1 MNRLIIKN
9 IGMLATPT
17 GGAAKAGESQGKI
30 QFIKNAFIVCDGDL
44 ITSIGEMARCTGDPV
59 GLAATATDNGSGLTL
74 PSWIDTFDAEI
85 VDAEGK
91 LVTPGLVDAH
101 THLGFGGW
109 RQNELEQK
117 LKGATY
123 LDILAAGGGILSTVR
138 ATRGTPKEDLVNRIV
153 YELEDMF
160 RHGTTTCEAKSGYGL
175 DRETELK
182 QLTAFEETK
191 EKTPV
196 ELVPTFMGAHALP
209 VEYKENREE
218 YLDFL
223 CNDMIPHIASKGLA
237 EFCDVF
243 CEEGVFTAKESERIL
258 STAKANGLGTKIH
271 TDEIEDIGGT
281 AVAETVGAISAEHL
295 IRCTEKGIA
304 HLRKGDVI
312 ACLLPGTSLY
322 LGAEFA
328 PARDMINAGVPVAMA
343 SDFNPGSC
351 TSHNMQL
358 VINLGCLKYRLTPEE
373 VLTAVTL
380 NAAAAIGREKRIGS
394 LEVGKQADILIW
406 EAPDLN
412 YICYRMGRNLVNK
425 VIKKGKIYG

>member
-1 MNRLIIKN
+1 MNRLILKN
-9 IGMLATPT
+9 IGMLATPA
-17 GGAAKAGESQGKI
+17 GGAAKSGPQQGEI
-30 QFIKNAFIVCDGDL
+30 QFIKNAFLVCDGDL
-44 ITSIGEMARCTGDPV
+44 ITSLGEME
-59 GLAATATDNGSGLTL
+59 NGAI
-74 PSWIDTFDAEI
+74 PSWVDTFDAEI
-85 VDAEGK
+85 VDAQGK

-138 ATRGTPKEDLVNRIV
+138 ATRGTPKEELVSRMV

-182 QLTAFEETK
+182 QLAVFDEVK
-191 EKTPV
+191 DLTPMEV
-196 ELVPTFMGAHALP
+196 VPTYMGAHALP
-209 VEYKENREE
+209 VEYKENRQE

-223 CNDMIPHIASKGLA
+223 CNDMIPHIASNNLA

-243 CEEGVFTAKESERIL
+243 CEEGVFTAEESLRIL
-258 STAKANGLGTKIH
+258 STAKEHGLGTKIH
-271 TDEIEDIGGT
+271 SDEIKDIGGT
-281 AVAETVGAISAEHL
+281 EVAEKVGAISAEHL
-295 IRCTEKGIA
+295 ICCSDEGIQ
-304 HLRKGDVI
+304 HLKNGGVI

-322 LGAEFA
+322 LGADFA
-328 PARDMINAGVPVAMA
+328 PAREMINAGVPVAMA

-358 VINLGCLKYRLTPEE
+358 VMNLGCLKYRMTPEE

-380 NAAAAIGREKRIGS
+380 NAAAAIGRANRIGT

-406 EAPDLN
+406 DAPDLN
-412 YICYRMGRNLVNK
+412 YICYRMGRNLVNT
-425 VIKKGKIYG
+425 VIKKGKING